1 MTHIVLA
8 ASIAANI
15 YLAIRCLV
23 LKKGAEG
30 LVIYMKKKGYTPP
43 SKKETA
49 ECIREAF
56 TNRTEL

>member
-8 ASIAANI
+8 ASFAANI
-15 YLAIRCLV
+15 YFAIRCLI

-30 LVIYMKKKGYTPP
+30 LVIYMKKKGYTPT

>member
-15 YLAIRCLV
+15 YLAIRCLI

-30 LVIYMKKKGYTPP
+30 LVIYMKKKG
-43 SKKETA
+43 
-49 ECIREAF
+49 
-56 TNRTEL
+56 